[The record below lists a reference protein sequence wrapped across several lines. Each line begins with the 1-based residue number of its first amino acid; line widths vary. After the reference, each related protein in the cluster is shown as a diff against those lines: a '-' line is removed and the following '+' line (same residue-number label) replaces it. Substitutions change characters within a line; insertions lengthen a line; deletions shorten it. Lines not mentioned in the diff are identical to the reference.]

1 MDKDTRDTGGG
12 APASATVRL
21 DDAAARPDRA
31 AASPHGG
38 GAERPATR
46 RPPWWRSRTALGYLF
61 VLAPMLFLFVV
72 LIVPIGYNLWVSLHS
87 WRLTSVTG
95 PEFVGLA
102 NYIEVLQTPR
112 WRDTIVRTAIFVV
125 LTVVLQV
132 IVGFGTALF
141 LHRHFPK
148 ARALRVAL
156 LLPMM
161 VSEVAVGNVWRLLYN
176 YDGGL
181 LNWALGL
188 IGVDRVFWL
197 GPDMA
202 FFSIVLTDVWQNA
215 PFVTL
220 VIFAALQ
227 TMPKDILEAADLDGA
242 TGWARI
248 RQIIVPVVQPAVLLV
263 LIFQT
268 MFAIRSFGTIW
279 ILTEGGPGT
288 ATTLLS
294 IDIFRVALQSYDVGL
309 ASTLSW
315 FLVLI
320 NLVVAIIYMRWLKR
334 DSLS

>member
-1 MDKDTRDTGGG
+1 MSDGRGK
-12 APASATVRL
+12 APAH
-21 DDAAARPDRA
+21 AAPARPR
-31 AASPHGG
+31 
-38 GAERPATR
+38 
-46 RPPWWRSRTALGYLF
+46 WWRGRDGLGLLF
-61 VLAPMLFLFVV
+61 VLAPMLFLFAV
-72 LIVPIGYNLWVSLHS
+72 LIVPIVYNMWVSLHS
-87 WRLTSVTG
+87 WRLTDVGG
-95 PEFVGLA
+95 PEFVGLD
-102 NYIEVLQTPR
+102 NYVEVLWTPR
-112 WRDTIVRTAIFVV
+112 WRDTIVRTAAFVV
-125 LTVVLQV
+125 LTVGLQV
-132 IVGFGTALF
+132 VIGFGVALF
-141 LHRHFPK
+141 LHKHFPR

-161 VSEVAVGNVWRLLYN
+161 VSEVAVGNMWRLLYN

-188 IGVDRVFWL
+188 VGIDRVFWL

-202 FFSIVLTDVWQNA
+202 FASIVLTDVWQNA

-227 TMPKDILEAADLDGA
+227 TMPNELLEAADLDGA
-242 TGWARI
+242 SGWVRI
-248 RQIIVPVVQPAVLLV
+248 RRVILPIVQPAVLLV

-268 MFAIRSFGTIW
+268 MFAIRAFGTIW

-315 FLVLI
+315 FLVAI
-320 NLVVAIIYMRWLKR
+320 NLIVAIIYMRWLKR
-334 DSLS
+334 EPLT